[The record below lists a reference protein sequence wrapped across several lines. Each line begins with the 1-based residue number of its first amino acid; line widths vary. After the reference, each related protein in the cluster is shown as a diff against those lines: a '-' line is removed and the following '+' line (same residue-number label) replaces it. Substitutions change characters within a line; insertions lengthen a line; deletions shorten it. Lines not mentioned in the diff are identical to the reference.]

1 MLHSQEGPRCC
12 PWLGL
17 ELETGKGW
25 GGEGSVCPTAL
36 CWDCSIRLL
45 EWEGVAHRVGLDK
58 MWGEPEL
65 SSGRDCEQ
73 TRSGLKCEGH
83 SLLNR
88 WEMPAQLCP
97 GRKPPSTPT
106 ERSGGGCSLQIVG
119 FCYSQESPSSTLVEH
134 PCYPKDYK
142 ETISLSSFRTSP
154 CTNQSDP
161 RLPLDDR
168 NVTLE
173 GRSNASGCLVAVKK
187 LFNFSACGQSQDC
200 SFDGIYQPPVSGQ
213 FFVRQTPSSSPQL
226 CVPPVLQCPAEP
238 RAAVT
243 SLQQSGGMQAGL
255 PAWREKGIP
264 HCNSLVF
271 LPLAFQAF
279 SAFYYNFK
287 FLNLTEGQSLATV
300 RETIEHFCARTWE
313 DVCFLLW
320 EAMGKLQKQMGGGR
334 GAVTQPGR

>member
-1 MLHSQEGPRCC
+1 MLGRRQEALQLLGMWTEPGLLLRWHLPAPRQRAVLCKAN
-12 PWLGL
+12 PVLL
-17 ELETGKGW
+17 PPA
-25 GGEGSVCPTAL
+25 VCP
-36 CWDCSIRLL
+36 
-45 EWEGVAHRVGLDK
+45 
-58 MWGEPEL
+58 
-65 SSGRDCEQ
+65 
-73 TRSGLKCEGH
+73 
-83 SLLNR
+83 
-88 WEMPAQLCP
+88 
-97 GRKPPSTPT
+97 
-106 ERSGGGCSLQIVG
+106 
-119 FCYSQESPSSTLVEH
+119 
-134 PCYPKDYK
+134 
-142 ETISLSSFRTSP
+142 
-154 CTNQSDP
+154 
-161 RLPLDDR
+161 
-168 NVTLE
+168 
-173 GRSNASGCLVAVKK
+173 
-187 LFNFSACGQSQDC
+187 
-200 SFDGIYQPPVSGQ
+200 
-213 FFVRQTPSSSPQL
+213 
-226 CVPPVLQCPAEP
+226 PPVLQCPAEP